1 MLGQYLEHNVLS
13 NNMAIGR
20 EEGAMLGLFV
30 SA

>member
-13 NNMAIGR
+13 NNVVIGR
-20 EEGAMLGLFV
+20 EEGAVLCLFV